1 MGVHRHQP
9 KLLAHAI
16 IKAQPPDDIPREVPV
31 QQADARPEGRYGPR
45 RDRPSRGVVAGVVLV
60 AALFLG
66 WVVWAALGAA
76 APDVGADVTAFTVRS
91 AERIDVRVSAAPG
104 AQGSFA
110 CRVRAFDR
118 TREVVGVAGVTLD
131 ADRPGRAERWVS
143 VRTRDRA
150 VTATVASC
158 AAGSAAPGQALRRAP
173 D

>member
-31 QQADARPEGRYGPR
+31 QQAAARPEGRYGPP

-60 AALFLG
+60 ATLFLG

-76 APDVGADVTAFTVRS
+76 APDVGAEVTGFRVPS
-91 AERIDVRVSAAPG
+91 DERIDVRVAASPG
-104 AQGSFA
+104 SSGRFG
-110 CRVRAFDR
+110 CRVRALDR

-131 ADRPGRAERWVS
+131 GDRPGRSERWVS

-150 VTATVASC
+150 VTATVGSC
-158 AAGSAAPGQALRRAP
+158 AAGVLTQ